1 MADEP
6 WVAAEQDIRD
16 FPTVEL
22 RRTGVNRCGEQSVLE
37 TVAQCRSFIREGTG
51 DESDDGIRKDG
62 GWQFATAEDVVAD
75 GNFPCDEV
83 LADAMVYALVVAAEQ
98 DDVLFE
104 LHFVGYVLI

>member
-1 MADEP
+1 MRSLLFFVKKIGTQLP
-6 WVAAEQDIRD
+6 GTFQSLLHLPFLNQPRIAAEQDIRD

-75 GNFPCDEV
+75 GNFPCD
-83 LADAMVYALVVAAEQ
+83 
-98 DDVLFE
+98 
-104 LHFVGYVLI
+104 